1 MIDQIL
7 DAAGIP
13 QEGTFEIS
21 RRELK
26 LLIASALATAARGAP
41 TIEPAPASAPV
52 PDFTS
57 PLIPSGVT
65 FGRTPKT
72 GLSPL
77 HAAAPVPANVHMGNG
92 SPGAR
97 VTITPPGGA
106 PAENYTGQLQPGQS
120 RIEIVEG
127 GVKLPALI
135 REPDGT
141 LRPADPAPAPAPAFV
156 ASQAPA
162 SIASAMAS
170 VTVSG
175 RLAARHLEVLDQVS
189 SGTKVRD
196 KETAGE
202 LLGLGCLEKA
212 PSGGYLIT
220 LMGREAGAI
229 AKNRIGGRP

>member
-1 MIDQIL
+1 MIDDIL

-13 QEGTFEIS
+13 QEGPIELS

-26 LLIASALATAARGAP
+26 LLISALATATREAP
-41 TIEPAPASAPV
+41 TIEPAPAPAPV
-52 PDFTS
+52 TS

-65 FGRTPKT
+65 FGRTPKA

-77 HAAAPVPANVHMGNG
+77 HAPAPAPANVHMGNG

-97 VTITPPGGA
+97 VTITPPGGG

-127 GVKLPALI
+127 GTKLPALI
-135 REPDGT
+135 RDPDGT
-141 LRPADPAPAPAPAFV
+141 LRPADPPPPAPAPAPAFV

-170 VTVSG
+170 VAVSG
-175 RLAARHLEVLDQVS
+175 RLAARHLDVLDQVS
-189 SGTKVRD
+189 SGAKVRD

-229 AKNRIGGRP
+229 AKNRIGGKP